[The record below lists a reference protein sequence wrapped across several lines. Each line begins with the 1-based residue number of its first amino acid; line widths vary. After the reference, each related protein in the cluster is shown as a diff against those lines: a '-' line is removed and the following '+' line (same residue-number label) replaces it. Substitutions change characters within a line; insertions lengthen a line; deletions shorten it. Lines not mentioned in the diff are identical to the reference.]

1 MPGIGNQGLDAR
13 IRAELPGDIP
23 AIREVNQ
30 RAFGGTQEVKII
42 DALRSSCPD
51 LISLVAVFE
60 EQVVGHILFSPVM
73 IESTNGAVQGMGLGP
88 LAVLPELQNQGIGVQ
103 LVRYGLEI
111 VRGTSYPFVVVLGH
125 SEYYPRFGFERAS
138 AYGVHSQWSQV
149 PDGAFML
156 LVLDQSAMQGVTGTA
171 YYRHEF
177 DGSA

>member
-1 MPGIGNQGLDAR
+1 MPGIGNQGLDAL

-23 AIREVNQ
+23 AIREVHQ

-51 LISLVAVFE
+51 LISRVAVFE

-88 LAVLPELQNQGIGVQ
+88 LAVLPELQNQGIGAQ
-103 LVRYGLEI
+103 LVRSGLEI
-111 VRGTSYPFVVVLGH
+111 VKGTSCPFVVLGH
-125 SEYYPRFGFERAS
+125 SEYYPRFGFESAS

-171 YYRHEF
+171 YYHHEF
-177 DGSA
+177 EGPA